1 MKNLIAL
8 AKELYPINRSI
19 TGKGI
24 IQTLKIIKKKHLPKL
39 NIKKIRSGTKVY
51 DWKIPAEWNI
61 QNAYIK
67 DESGKKI
74 VDYKKNNLHIVS
86 YSKKFSKYVKKSEL
100 NEHLFSLPKK
110 PKAIPFV
117 TSYYK
122 TFWGFCIAHE
132 KRKKMNVI
140 Q

>member
-67 DESGKKI
+67 D
-74 VDYKKNNLHIVS
+74 
-86 YSKKFSKYVKKSEL
+86 
-100 NEHLFSLPKK
+100 
-110 PKAIPFV
+110 
-117 TSYYK
+117 
-122 TFWGFCIAHE
+122 
-132 KRKKMNVI
+132 
-140 Q
+140 

>member
-100 NEHLFSLPKK
+100 NEHLFHFPKNQR
-110 PKAIPFV
+110 PFLLLLHITKHFGV
-117 TSYYK
+117 
-122 TFWGFCIAHE
+122 F
-132 KRKKMNVI
+132 V
-140 Q
+140 